1 MKDLIYSVD
10 TCKQSY
16 YKSKKNLIS
25 KKEDLFKKGDKTR
38 WDLNPNN
45 PNVNINTPNLEKD
58 KNIALPNM
66 LYNETNAVSDLKQI
80 YGYYLNSVNNEF
92 SRLEKILA
100 FGHKHNLI
108 DNAKKEI
115 TIISELFKNISDI
128 AVSSP
133 KYSIDNIVKEIKT
146 ENNNKEEEKK

>member
-1 MKDLIYSVD
+1 MAKFGFLSHSDMSIYFFRAPIMRKLQELGHEV
-10 TCKQSY
+10 Y
-16 YKSKKNLIS
+16 AIAP
-25 KKEDLFKKGDKTR
+25 KGKY
-38 WDLNPNN
+38 
-45 PNVNINTPNLEKD
+45 TPNLEKD

>member
-1 MKDLIYSVD
+1 
-10 TCKQSY
+10 
-16 YKSKKNLIS
+16 
-25 KKEDLFKKGDKTR
+25 
-38 WDLNPNN
+38 
-45 PNVNINTPNLEKD
+45 
-58 KNIALPNM
+58 M